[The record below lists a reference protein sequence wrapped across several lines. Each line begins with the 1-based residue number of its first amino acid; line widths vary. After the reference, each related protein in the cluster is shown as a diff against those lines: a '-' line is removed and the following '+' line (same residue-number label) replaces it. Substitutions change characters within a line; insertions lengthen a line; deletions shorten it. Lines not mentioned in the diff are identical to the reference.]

1 MTKNDRIWAPWR
13 IDYVQKTVPEKGCIF
28 CKVLKSKKDEKN
40 LVVHRSK
47 HCFVILNKYP
57 YNNGHLMVVPNRH
70 IAGMENLT
78 DTEVLDINT
87 VMINA
92 IKKLKKTIKPKGF
105 NIGMNIGQH
114 SGAGI
119 KEHIHVHIVPRW
131 DGDTNFMPVIFD
143 TKIISQSLDNF
154 YMLIKDE
161 WSTDE
166 KI

>member
-1 MTKNDRIWAPWR
+1 
-13 IDYVQKTVPEKGCIF
+13 
-28 CKVLKSKKDEKN
+28 
-40 LVVHRSK
+40 
-47 HCFVILNKYP
+47 
-57 YNNGHLMVVPNRH
+57 MVVPNRH